1 MSDSVGSDRESTGTG
16 TSTASSVKKRDDR
29 SLCSLRKEAGLGKGL
44 GKEAGKELEL
54 EAASLDWVKP
64 PMHKGVWVTYRDDGL
79 LVSE

>member
-29 SLCSLRKEAGLGKGL
+29 SLCSLRKEAGKEAGL
-44 GKEAGKELEL
+44 GKEAGKEL